1 MTMITIYGALL
12 IAISL
17 FRPFCFPGTEE
28 DTKHYHVEYNEVV
41 SVFNVEDFKIDSK
54 SIENAYCKPDGTI
67 VISEGMMKLFEDE
80 DELAA
85 VVAHEMGHLMAKH
98 KGRQT
103 PEKEMEADR
112 IGLELM
118 AKAGYDP
125 NAAVK
130 FWTRYYE
137 HIGWWEGDGTHQEP
151 HERIETLK
159 HHIEIQR
166 SMQ

>member
-1 MTMITIYGALL
+1 MSHKGATSQCHGLYVVMKSAICSLL
-12 IAISL
+12 IA
-17 FRPFCFPGTEE
+17 FFCNSCCRCAHDQHCKVSITEDSSCNAWIE
-28 DTKHYHVEYNEVV
+28 REGLV
-41 SVFNVEDFKIDSK
+41 KI
-54 SIENAYCKPDGTI
+54 TR
-67 VISEGMMKLFEDE
+67 GMVNFIEDE

-98 KGRQT
+98 KGAQT

-118 AKAGYDP
+118 EKAGYDP